1 MFAKSQADRVDLRRA
16 ILVVAVTF
24 AVLLAYLYSEDQLD
38 SPAAIALAGV
48 ASVVAAAIE
57 LVIARAFTR
66 SGR

>member
-1 MFAKSQADRVDLRRA
+1 M
-16 ILVVAVTF
+16 VAVTF